1 MRCIQDGCEKEAEDG
16 RPDCFRHRVLGVGFK
31 LQGGAVRGR
40 AGFHTTKNDW
50 LREHLNVDSEKQLL
64 GREGIDRA

>member
-1 MRCIQDGCEKEAEDG
+1 MRCAQSGCEKDAEHG
-16 RPDCFRHRVLGVGFK
+16 RPDCFRHRVLGVGFRF
-31 LQGGAVRGR
+31 QGGAIKGR

-64 GREGIDRA
+64 KRPDVERA